1 ELLKACRRR
10 EVDVVI
16 VWRLDRWGRS
26 LADLVSSLQ
35 ELTHLHIG
43 FISLNEALDL
53 TTPSGRAMAGMLSVF
68 DEFERDIIRERVKA
82 GITES
87 QARGQPL
94 GRPLTAAKRAESM
107 KQLYKK
113 GRGLNKSHTARMPR

>member
-1 ELLKACRRR
+1 
-10 EVDVVI
+10 
-16 VWRLDRWGRS
+16 
-26 LADLVSSLQ
+26 LQ

-68 DEFERDIIRERVKA
+68 AEFERDIIRERVKA

-87 QARGQPL
+87 RAQGKPH
-94 GRPLTAAKRAESM
+94 GRPRTAANKAEAVKR
-107 KQLYKK
+107 LYKK
-113 GRGLNKSHTARMPR
+113 GKGLNKSQIARKLKVSRTSVIRLLAQT